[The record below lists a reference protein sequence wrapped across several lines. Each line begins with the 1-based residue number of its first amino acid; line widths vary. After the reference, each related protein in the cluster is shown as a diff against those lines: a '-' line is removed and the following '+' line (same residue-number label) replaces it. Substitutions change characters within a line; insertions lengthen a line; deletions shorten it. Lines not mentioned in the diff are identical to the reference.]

1 MNKKIL
7 LAGILLLLSNCILFS
22 QSNVSLL
29 IKEDCDHYQYLLH
42 DKFPVC
48 DSNLLSDSSDYGN
61 KFAYLLESN
70 LDMFELSFDKGYLY
84 QFIEISLC
92 MLENR
97 RDVFSSSSSFPI
109 WSFSVYENGNIIGAF
124 SRFVFVVNSNNLNSE
139 LLSQFPFIA
148 NNFFG
153 EEFSTFGSYAS
164 WIQDRCG
171 ETIWY
176 YLTNGFWSNSQGIK
190 KSPGEEYGGDINMQS
205 GFARALLYVGL
216 CSGEESFLLKASII
230 ESLILG
236 SVSIDDGCED
246 YEETLP
252 VLQLDSITNAYGWYH
267 SGWHLSEHDCLWALN
282 THDKGGY
289 FQYQEDISHG
299 AIVMNMVMDFYNYHN
314 GTDLTE
320 VDMERFKNMFTQK
333 IYLSP
338 GKFANSVFGTMGPIY
353 FNDNQPTDYFDT
365 SFYKVRALHYAPLS
379 AFDGGN
385 DTSNNVDVY
394 DIIMNLYLTDYAN
407 WDTLPYT
414 PLDNWGHA
422 KVVKMQWD
430 NSCPD
435 LHLYR
440 RQIVYDQDFWSKGDL
455 IINGIDERVDY
466 TFMHPTNFESPV
478 FEIVSGVS
486 SAISSSQEVDLQNF
500 HAKEGSDVHIFVND
514 ELCEFKSKSG
524 TEKSMSIV
532 EEEMDTSNLTQ
543 DMGSI
548 EIFPNPC
555 AENFT
560 VSLKGNL
567 DDIRVIQII
576 DLRGKMVRSDLYE
589 SNDRANAHQVLYEIG
604 DLKSGVYIIQL
615 MNAAGQWKSQKLM
628 IQ

>member
-1 MNKKIL
+1 MGDKI
-7 LAGILLLLSNCILFS
+7 
-22 QSNVSLL
+22 
-29 IKEDCDHYQYLLH
+29 
-42 DKFPVC
+42 
-48 DSNLLSDSSDYGN
+48 
-61 KFAYLLESN
+61 AYLLESY
-70 LDMFELSFDKGYLY
+70 LELYEVTSDKGYLY
-84 QFIEISLC
+84 HFIDVSLC
-92 MLENR
+92 VMQR
-97 RDVFSSSSSFPI
+97 RKDFSNNDLPI
-109 WSFSVYENGNIIGAF
+109 WVASLYQNGNIVAAL
-124 SRFVFVVNSNNLNSE
+124 SRFVFVVNSHNLQIE
-139 LLSQFPFIA
+139 YLHPFPFIV
-148 NNFFG
+148 NNVFG
-153 EEFSTFGSYAS
+153 IEFSNFGSYSS

-171 ETIWY
+171 ETIWHY
-176 YLTNGFWSNSQGIK
+176 INLGYWNDSYGFK
-190 KSPGEEYGGDINMQS
+190 KENYQEFGAEINMQS
-205 GFARALLYVGL
+205 GFARALLFLGTG
-216 CSGEESFLLKASII
+216 SGESQFIQYISVLEDLLLSDVQINDYCHGFI
-230 ESLILG
+230 E
-236 SVSIDDGCED
+236 EF
-246 YEETLP
+246 P
-252 VLQLDSITNAYGWYH
+252 VLDLDISTDAYGWFS
-267 SGWHLSEHDCLWALN
+267 SGWQIGKHSCLEIFETDDMEA
-282 THDKGGY
+282 Y

-299 AIVMNMVMDFYNYHN
+299 AIVMNMVMDFYNYKN
-314 GTDLTE
+314 GTSLTLT
-320 VDMERFKNMFTQK
+320 DMERFKNMFTQK

-338 GKFANSVFGTMGPIY
+338 GKFSNSVFGTMGPIY
-353 FNDNQPTDYFDT
+353 VNDGENPSPDT
-365 SFYKVRALHYAPLS
+365 SFYKVRAFHYAPLS
-379 AFDGGN
+379 VFDGGN

-466 TFMHPTNFESPV
+466 TFMHPTNFDSPV

-532 EEEMDTSNLTQ
+532 EEEKDTSNLTQ